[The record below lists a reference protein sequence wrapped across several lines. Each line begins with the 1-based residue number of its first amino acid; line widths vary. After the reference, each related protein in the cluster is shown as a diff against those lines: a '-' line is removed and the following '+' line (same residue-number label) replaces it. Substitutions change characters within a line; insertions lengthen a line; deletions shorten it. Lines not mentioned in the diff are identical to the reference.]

1 MTRNWKGSYFSVDE
15 RKLEIIDFD
24 PLENRLPDDLMEF
37 ESELYG
43 AWPIFDNGSIAW
55 EFEPASG
62 ETNVMPMAL
71 EDIDAFDFRLWLDN
85 KPENYRI
92 GILSRHGDDVYLFM
106 SMPLEEEGEVYTSA
120 EHITQ
125 FINMSRQLDS
135 V

>member
-1 MTRNWKGSYFSVDE
+1 MARSWKGSYFSVDE
-15 RKLEIIDFD
+15 RKLEIVDFD
-24 PLENRLPDDLMEF
+24 PLENRLPDDLMDF

-43 AWPIFDNGSIAW
+43 GWPTYDGSNITW

-62 ETNVMPMAL
+62 ETNVMPLAL
-71 EDIDAFDFRLWLDN
+71 EDIDAFDFGLWLDN
-85 KPENYRI
+85 KPEKYRI
-92 GILSRHGDDVYLFM
+92 GILSRHEDDVYIFM
-106 SMPLEEEGEVYTSA
+106 SMPLKDNGTVYTSA